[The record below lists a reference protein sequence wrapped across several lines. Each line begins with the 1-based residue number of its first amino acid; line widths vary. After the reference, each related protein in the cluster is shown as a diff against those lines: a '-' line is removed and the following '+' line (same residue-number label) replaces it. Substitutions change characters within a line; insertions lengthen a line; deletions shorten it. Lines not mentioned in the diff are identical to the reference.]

1 MTRLSEFRTQLEK
14 SGSDYLM
21 LEPLQSERAHFC
33 FTGFFQGREIIW
45 NAELIPLKNTNQSR
59 QSFQVGKEVDAEIP
73 LKIILDLPCIAE
85 PDILKSIIMIRNY
98 KRLHAGRH
106 EWSPPE

>member
-14 SGSDYLM
+14 AGVDYLM
-21 LEPLQSERAHFC
+21 LEPLQPDSAHFC
-33 FTGFFQGREIIW
+33 FTGFYQGREIIW
-45 NAELIPLKNTNQSR
+45 NTELIPLKKTNQSR
-59 QSFQVGKEVDAEIP
+59 QSFEVGEEVNAEIP
-73 LKIILDLPCIAE
+73 LKIILDLPCITE
-85 PDILKSIIMIRNY
+85 PDVLKSIIMIRNY